1 VCICAGEESW
11 QLFREVCADQ
21 MGGERYWGE
30 GVDMGCMTAVGLLE
44 KQDGQG
50 EVLPGRAIGY
60 VGYVV
65 ERG

>member
-1 VCICAGEESW
+1 
-11 QLFREVCADQ
+11 